1 MSKAALLA
9 LADRV
14 PALTGPCRE
23 TDAEI
28 AVVALGWIVRLPR
41 YEGDDVAYGY
51 PDGDGAVFPG
61 NGGGDRLVREFT
73 ASLDAAMKLAPEGWR
88 IVSLGDRTLSFQ
100 VILSR
105 GTAEF
110 SRGEPVFGYAATPA
124 LALTAAALRAIAA
137 EMPEGD

>member
-1 MSKAALLA
+1 MSKAAFLA

-14 PALTGPCRE
+14 QALTGPCRE
-23 TDAEI
+23 IDERIGMAIGLKRTMRVGHECLGTDR
-28 AVVALGWIVRLPR
+28 VVPVMCPH
-41 YEGDDVAYGY
+41 Y
-51 PDGDGAVFPG
+51 
-61 NGGGDRLVREFT
+61 T
-73 ASLDAAMKLAPEGWR
+73 ASLDAAMTLAPEGWR

-137 EMPEGD
+137 QMTEGD